1 MAEVVNGAAR
11 DHTVDVTQSSE
22 NRADEL
28 APLVVDV
35 SDDRS
40 GTTFSLALSARRALE
55 GRFHVHPSPRVF
67 VGHDTRSEFEKMHGP
82 MLRQILLI
90 LTGLS
95 EQQLRDLGRA
105 EFREAVS
112 ERVLAEWKA

>member
-1 MAEVVNGAAR
+1 MKRAAR
-11 DHTVDVTQSSE
+11 DHTVGVTQSSE
-22 NRADEL
+22 IQADEL
-28 APLVVDV
+28 APLVVAV

-40 GTTFSLALSARRALE
+40 GTTFSLALAARRALE
-55 GRFHVHPSPRVF
+55 GRYHVHPSPRLF
-67 VGHDTRSEFEKMHGP
+67 VGHETRSEFENVHGP

-95 EQQLRDLGRA
+95 EQQLRELGRA

-112 ERVLAEWKA
+112 ERVLAEWKP